1 MQGPE
6 GRGRDVTV
14 GGDASPYLVPDRCL
28 ARPKIE
34 TRPLIR
40 HALLLLVLVSAC
52 RTETAPPGRPLQDDL
67 GRSVDVPARI
77 TRIVS
82 LAPSVT
88 ELVYAAGAG
97 SKLVAVTDAD
107 DFPPEVAGLE
117 RVQALPVNREA
128 VVVLRPQL
136 VLASEQVNDP
146 RDAEALAGL
155 GIPTWF
161 VVVDSLGDVTRAIR
175 ALGALLGTE
184 SVANRTADSL
194 DALHAELAAAPE
206 PDARPDVLLLVGD
219 RSLFSFGGRSYA
231 HDLVHLAG
239 GRSVTSGLTT
249 KAPVL
254 SDEFVLDAAPDVIVG
269 AFGTEY
275 DPARLLEFHPTWTS
289 VPAIR
294 NRAVHSIDPDLIL
307 RPGPRL
313 FSGVLAI
320 RDALRAS
327 SPSP

>member
-1 MQGPE
+1 MVGPQGAAC
-6 GRGRDVTV
+6 RR
-14 GGDASPYLVPDRCL
+14 ASPYLAPIRRL
-28 ARPKIE
+28 TRPKIE
-34 TRPLIR
+34 TRTLIR

-52 RTETAPPGRPLQDDL
+52 RTETAPPGRPVQDDL
-67 GRSVDVPARI
+67 GRTVAVPARI

-88 ELVYAAGAG
+88 ELIYAAGAG

-107 DFPPEVAGLE
+107 DYPPEVAGLE
-117 RVQALPVNREA
+117 RIQALPVNREA

-146 RDAEALAGL
+146 RDADALATL

-175 ALGALLGTE
+175 DLGALLGTE
-184 SVANRTADSL
+184 PAANRTADSL
-194 DALHAELAAAPE
+194 DALHAALLATPE
-206 PDARPDVLLLVGD
+206 PPSRPGVLLLVGD
-219 RSLFSFGGRSYA
+219 RSLFSFGGQSYA
-231 HDLVHLAG
+231 HDLVRLAG
-239 GRSVTSGLTT
+239 GRSVTADLTT

-275 DPARLLEFHPTWTS
+275 DPGRLLGLHPTWTS
-289 VPAIR
+289 VPAVR
-294 NRAVHSIDPDLIL
+294 NHAVHSIDPDLIL

-320 RDALRAS
+320 REALRAS
-327 SPSP
+327 TPSR